1 MLLKRDAL
9 LTMVLEEVNRQK
21 VALDQVVLMEVL
33 EDTVLLSMDQMNFV
47 QIFLLS
53 HTRLLNKLKLKDL
66 PAVAHILTL

>member
-21 VALDQVVLMEVL
+21 VVLDQVVLMEVL

-47 QIFLLS
+47 QILLLS

-66 PAVAHILTL
+66 PAVARILTL

>member
-21 VALDQVVLMEVL
+21 VVLDQVVLMEVL

-47 QIFLLS
+47 QILLLS